1 MQDNPPQILILGG
14 TGKVGKTVC
23 DYLLKNTL
31 CQLNIVTRNTKPD
44 LTEYADYSGRLTAL
58 NFDALNK
65 EQLSQHCKE
74 ADLVISCIGPSQVIG
89 STIVDI
95 CYRTVTP
102 YIDAGGYDPLLKHLA
117 NLVATEPAKV
127 PLIINAG
134 LLPGLSGVYPKY
146 LIDQYA
152 SNETITSLEVSYVGR
167 DAWSYN
173 SAWDIIVGLGDF
185 GEDRGFCYI
194 ADKQLIKVPFYKAT
208 QKKVF
213 PAPIGKVGTMLIY
226 SEELRRLINQYQ
238 IPNLKVYGANIGAKA
253 AFSCAI
259 SKIFGQYK
267 TPEKLAKAAKRLA
280 SASAKDM
287 LKSDPI
293 YAIQAE
299 IQLANGQQITGSLLT
314 GDTYYATGTVIAITA
329 KYLLE
334 NTIAAG
340 AYSLHEAIPSEVIIE
355 QLQAQ
360 QIIQLITTTNDSL
373 KRSEAI

>member
-1 MQDNPPQILILGG
+1 MQNNPPQILILGG

-23 DYLLKNTL
+23 EYLLKHTL
-31 CQLNIVTRNTKPD
+31 CQLSIVTRHTKPD
-44 LTEYADYSGRLTAL
+44 LTEYAAYATRLNSL

-74 ADLVISCIGPSQVIG
+74 ADLVISCIGPSQIIG
-89 STIVDI
+89 SSIADV
-95 CYRTVTP
+95 CYQTATP
-102 YIDAGGYDPLLKHLA
+102 YIDAGGYDPLLKHLN
-117 NLVATEPAKV
+117 NLVANEPAKA

-146 LIDQYA
+146 LIEQYTA
-152 SNETITSLEVSYVGR
+152 GEIIVSLQVSYVGC

-185 GEDRGFCYI
+185 GEQRGFCYI
-194 ADKQLIKVPFYKAT
+194 AEKQLIKVPFYKAT
-208 QKKVF
+208 QKKTF

-226 SEELRRLINQYQ
+226 SEELRRLINQYH
-238 IPNLKVYGANIGAKA
+238 IPNLKVYGANIGPKA
-253 AFSCAI
+253 AFRCAI
-259 SKIFGQYK
+259 AKIFGQYK

-287 LKSDPI
+287 LKREPI

-299 IQLANGQQITGSLLT
+299 IKLTNGQQITGSLLT
-314 GDTYYATGTVIAITA
+314 GDTYYATGTVIAIAA
-329 KYLLE
+329 KYMLE
-334 NTIAAG
+334 NNITAG
-340 AYSLHEAIPSEVIIE
+340 AYSLHEAIPSEVIID

-360 QIIQLITTTNDSL
+360 QIIQLTTTTNNTL
-373 KRSEAI
+373 KASEAT